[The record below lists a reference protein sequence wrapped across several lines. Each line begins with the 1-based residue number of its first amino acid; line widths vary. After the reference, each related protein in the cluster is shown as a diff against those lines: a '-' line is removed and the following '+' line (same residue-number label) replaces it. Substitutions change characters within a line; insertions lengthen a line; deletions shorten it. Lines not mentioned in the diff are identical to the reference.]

1 MLDRHLWSQASLR
14 VLLNGNYDING
25 NNLLMFVAIREQI
38 VANHVVVASV
48 KSSMVAGKK
57 NQCDIVSMLKL
68 HNLPTYPVYSPSC
81 TYLFT
86 AVTAHATFARCSAF
100 TSNALPKWH

>member
-1 MLDRHLWSQASLR
+1 MR
-14 VLLNGNYDING
+14 VLLNGNYHING

-57 NQCDIVSMLKL
+57 SN
-68 HNLPTYPVYSPSC
+68 
-81 TYLFT
+81 
-86 AVTAHATFARCSAF
+86 VTLSVAS
-100 TSNALPKWH
+100 